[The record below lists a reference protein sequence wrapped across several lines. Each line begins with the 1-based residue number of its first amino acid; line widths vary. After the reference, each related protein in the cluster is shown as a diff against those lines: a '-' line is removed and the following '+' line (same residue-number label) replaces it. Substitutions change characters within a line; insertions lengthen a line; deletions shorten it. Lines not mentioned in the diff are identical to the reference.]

1 MAGDREKDENEAQQ
15 GASCE
20 DGVYRINSD
29 MDVDGRYEHT
39 ALEMTDTE
47 LRRVAGEEVRERVAC
62 KDVDHVRCVEFI
74 GNGMLE
80 AWLHDGRTIRLIRY
94 SKSLSDYFE
103 KAEAEINTRLG
114 RELTEEEQEKKAADG
129 AHEAR
134 LVYRCPNCGYPL
146 RHQTDVCPKCVSVR
160 LQLLR
165 LLKFLKP
172 YWLTAAFSLL
182 VASGMT
188 ALALVP
194 AALSRELVD
203 GPLHTPDVAEGPR
216 RAHENA
222 FVDIEARE
230 YADKYGVDGS
240 ILIGSGPR
248 NLVTEKDIDA
258 YRDQSG
264 RFASPEA
271 QKMAWERLASPKVVA
286 GTGPRGRITEQDL
299 KEYLAEADLLPATGT
314 ARKLAF
320 LLGLDLREIQGGE
333 AGGEITEG
341 DVKVASMPGRYRWLG
356 KLVAALLGV
365 FVVRAFLRWA
375 QTRLM
380 GWMAV
385 RLMFDIRSKLYR
397 ALQRLSLSFYD
408 REHTGRIM
416 SRVTG
421 DTAQLNGFVVSGF
434 QTMIIS
440 VLFIIGICILM
451 LMRHPKLAVLTL
463 LPTPMMVLGSYLF
476 AKKIGGI
483 YSRIY
488 RRRAGLY
495 RVLSDT
501 ISGIRIVK
509 AFGQEKREIGSFEDK
524 SRDFADATT
533 ESIKLTSVFSPTMV
547 MLTALGTLVIYSYG
561 GYLVVSGKEGL
572 TIGDLLMFLTL
583 MAQFYAPVQ
592 TLTELTNT
600 FQSAAVACERVF
612 GIIDAPSEV
621 ADTVDAK
628 PIEEMKGH
636 FVLDHVH
643 FSYEKSERILKRINF
658 EVQPGE
664 IIGLVGATGSGKST
678 LVKLIS
684 RFYDPTRGRILLD
697 GRDLR
702 EIRLQDLRR
711 HIGMVLQETFLFGST
726 IRENIA
732 YGRPDATNDEVVGAA
747 RAANAHDFI
756 MAMPDAYD
764 SRVGERGLSL
774 SGGERQRVAI
784 ARAILMD
791 PTILIL
797 DEATSAVDTVTELQ
811 IQEALDRLMKGRT
824 VFAIA
829 HRLSTLKNAHRL
841 MVMDKGEIVETGTH
855 AELMAKEGGI
865 YRNLVEIQNL
875 FARRSPSEEEEQEEE
890 DSLSQFNA

>member
-1 MAGDREKDENEAQQ
+1 
-15 GASCE
+15 
-20 DGVYRINSD
+20 
-29 MDVDGRYEHT
+29 
-39 ALEMTDTE
+39 
-47 LRRVAGEEVRERVAC
+47 
-62 KDVDHVRCVEFI
+62 
-74 GNGMLE
+74 
-80 AWLHDGRTIRLIRY
+80 
-94 SKSLSDYFE
+94 
-103 KAEAEINTRLG
+103 
-114 RELTEEEQEKKAADG
+114 
-129 AHEAR
+129 
-134 LVYRCPNCGYPL
+134 
-146 RHQTDVCPKCVSVR
+146 
-160 LQLLR
+160 
-165 LLKFLKP
+165 
-172 YWLTAAFSLL
+172 
-182 VASGMT
+182 
-188 ALALVP
+188 
-194 AALSRELVD
+194 
-203 GPLHTPDVAEGPR
+203 
-216 RAHENA
+216 
-222 FVDIEARE
+222 
-230 YADKYGVDGS
+230 
-240 ILIGSGPR
+240 
-248 NLVTEKDIDA
+248 
-258 YRDQSG
+258 
-264 RFASPEA
+264 
-271 QKMAWERLASPKVVA
+271 
-286 GTGPRGRITEQDL
+286 
-299 KEYLAEADLLPATGT
+299 
-314 ARKLAF
+314 
-320 LLGLDLREIQGGE
+320 
-333 AGGEITEG
+333 
-341 DVKVASMPGRYRWLG
+341 
-356 KLVAALLGV
+356 
-365 FVVRAFLRWA
+365 
-375 QTRLM
+375 
-380 GWMAV
+380 
-385 RLMFDIRSKLYR
+385 
-397 ALQRLSLSFYD
+397 
-408 REHTGRIM
+408 
-416 SRVTG
+416 
-421 DTAQLNGFVVSGF
+421 
-434 QTMIIS
+434 
-440 VLFIIGICILM
+440 
-451 LMRHPKLAVLTL
+451 MRHPKLAVLTL